1 MRHVTVAMTMSII
14 FDDAIFVMFSHI
26 TILLPPPPFTHTYIH
41 TQTHSSITYLSSP
54 WLREHMLTHHREA
67 KTLEREWNGIWC
79 LLSGAKVINSFLS
92 HLFQIFVFSP
102 LSSIFSQP
110 LSLLITEF
118 SILLFAYS
126 FIFIPPFSSTH
137 FYFI

>member
-1 MRHVTVAMTMSII
+1 MRHVTVAMTMSSI
-14 FDDAIFVMFSHI
+14 FDDAIFVMFSLI
-26 TILLPPPPFTHTYIH
+26 TILLPPPSPHPH

-92 HLFQIFVFSP
+92 LVFVFSP

-118 SILLFAYS
+118 TFLLFAYS
-126 FIFIPPFSSTH
+126 FIFFHPFSSTH